1 MVEDDRELCEHIY
14 PKLEQAGYA
23 VDFSHTGQDA
33 RFLGAHQDYDLI
45 ILDLGLP
52 DIEGLDLL
60 KFWRQKSIHTPILI
74 LTGRDAWYQKVE
86 GLNAGADDY
95 LAKPFHTEE
104 LIARMQV
111 LIRRQSGHS
120 SPVLR
125 YEALELDEASQQI
138 NLNGKILS
146 LTSHE
151 FKLLRYLMQ
160 HPRQWLSKDRL
171 MEHLYEFNSETSSN
185 TIEVFIARLRQKIGA
200 NYIQTRRG
208 QGYWFGQEP

>member
-1 MVEDDRELCEHIY
+1 MVEDDRELCDHIY
-14 PKLEQAGYA
+14 PKLVQAGYA

-33 RFLGAHQDYDLI
+33 QFLGSHQDYDLI

-52 DIEGLDLL
+52 DMEGLDLL
-60 KFWRQKSIHTPILI
+60 RTWRKNDLKTPVLI

-104 LIARMQV
+104 LIARMKV
-111 LIRRQSGHS
+111 LIRRKSGHAS
-120 SPVLR
+120 AILKFDQ
-125 YEALELDEASQQI
+125 LELNEASQ
-138 NLNGKILS
+138 NILFQGQAIQ
-146 LTSHE
+146 LTAHE

-160 HPRQWLSKDRL
+160 HPDQWLAKDRL

-185 TIEVFIARLRQKIGA
+185 TIEVFIARLRQKIGP
-200 NYIQTRRG
+200 NYIHTRRG
-208 QGYWFGQEP
+208 QGYWFGKQP